1 MQDLRTNMRQLG
13 LTMLA
18 ISAAAGLAGFAPSLS
33 MPGTTALEKSGWTLV
48 TASDDTNVYMRA
60 ATPADTGLRRVWTA
74 YDAGRILQREGFSFR
89 SVRSLGE
96 YDCRKRLSRVV
107 EETFHARPALTGK
120 SWQPQGFI
128 PTPWAA
134 PVPDS
139 VGAIR
144 MAFACRALSD
154 V

>member
-1 MQDLRTNMRQLG
+1 MTLRRWAIAG
-13 LTMLA
+13 VAVGAAML
-18 ISAAAGLAGFAPSLS
+18 LAGFAPSLS
-33 MPGTTALEKSGWTLV
+33 LPGSTALEKSGWTLV

-60 ATPADTGLRRVWTA
+60 AAPGQTGLRRVWTA
-74 YDAGRILQREGFSFR
+74 YDAARPLERDGFTFR

-96 YDCRKRLSRVV
+96 YDCQKRVSRVV
-107 EETFHARPALTGK
+107 EETFHTSPALSGK
-120 SWQPQGFI
+120 SWQSPKFI

-134 PVPDS
+134 PVPES